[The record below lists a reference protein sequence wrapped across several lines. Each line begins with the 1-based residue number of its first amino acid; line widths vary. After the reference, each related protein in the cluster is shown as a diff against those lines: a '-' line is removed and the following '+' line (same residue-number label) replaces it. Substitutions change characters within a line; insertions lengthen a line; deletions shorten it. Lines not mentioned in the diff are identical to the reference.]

1 MVCRRCPVP
10 PDARGAPD
18 RPDPIVPGAQRMKV
32 VLASGN
38 PAKLREL
45 GTLLAPGGLTL
56 VPQSAFGIVPPPE
69 TGTTFLD
76 NALLKARHAARVTGL
91 PALAD
96 DSGIEVDALGGR
108 PGVYSARFAG
118 EGASD
123 EANLRKLLSDLSGVA
138 PGQRQARYRCVI
150 VLVRRHDDPEP
161 LIARGSWEGAITLAP
176 RGTGGF
182 GYDPVFLPA
191 GSSRTAAEFDA
202 REKNAVSHR
211 GQALRALVVQAR
223 AAFGAGF
230 AAHAVPPADSGRL
243 FVVAA
248 PSGAGKTSLVREL
261 LRRVPRL
268 QLSVSHTTRARRP
281 TEAEGREYYF
291 VTVAEFQKMVSEG
304 RFLEHAR
311 VFENYYGTAREPVE
325 RTLAQ
330 GRDVVL
336 EIDWQG
342 ARQVRA
348 ALPSCLSIFVLPP
361 SREALEQRLR
371 GRATDAAEVIARRL
385 RDAVSDMSH
394 WNEFDYV
401 VVNDDFGHAVADLVR
416 IAAGQGEA
424 LAAGRPELA
433 PLLGRLLA

>member
-1 MVCRRCPVP
+1 M
-10 PDARGAPD
+10 
-18 RPDPIVPGAQRMKV
+18 QRMKI

-38 PAKLREL
+38 PGKLREL
-45 GTLLAPGGLTL
+45 GSLLAPTGLSV
-56 VPQSAFGIVPPPE
+56 VPQSAFGLVPPPE

-76 NALLKARHAARVTGL
+76 NALLKARYASKSTGL

-96 DSGIEVDALGGR
+96 DSGIKVDALQGR

-123 EANLRKLLSDLSGVA
+123 EANLRKLLADLAGVPEA
-138 PGQRQARYRCVI
+138 RRQARYQCVI
-150 VLVRRHDDPEP
+150 ALVRRHDDPEP
-161 LIARGSWEGAITLAP
+161 LITRGTWEGRIAEAP

-182 GYDPVFLPA
+182 GYDPIFLPA
-191 GSSRTAAEFDA
+191 GSSRTAAELDA
-202 REKNAVSHR
+202 QDKNARSHR
-211 GQALRALVVQAR
+211 GQALRALAAGVGAWLGASTSEPGSASAR
-223 AAFGAGF
+223 
-230 AAHAVPPADSGRL
+230 GRL
-243 FVVAA
+243 YVLAA

-261 LRRVPRL
+261 LSRL
-268 QLSVSHTTRARRP
+268 PELRLSTSHTTRARRP
-281 TEAEGREYYF
+281 TETEGREYYF
-291 VTVAEFQKMVSEG
+291 VSVAEFERMVDEG

-311 VFENYYGTAREPVE
+311 VFDNCYGTAREPVE
-325 RTLAQ
+325 RTLTQ
-330 GRDVVL
+330 GQDVVL

-348 ALPSCLSIFVLPP
+348 ALPACRTIFVLPP

-401 VVNDDFGHAVADLVR
+401 VVNDDFERAVTDLMR
-416 IAAGQGEA
+416 IVKGQGETM
-424 LAAGRPELA
+424 AAGRPELA
-433 PLLGRLLA
+433 PLLRRLLA